1 MTTHVDAL
9 VSRLLRADR
18 ETAIAELRQL
28 SQDHPADFLDLL
40 ALVFDRAD
48 ESNTPTAVQFIINQ
62 QPGSNNRT

>member
-1 MTTHVDAL
+1 MTTHIDAL

-18 ETAIAELRQL
+18 ETAIVELRQL
-28 SQDHPADFLDLL
+28 SQDHPADSLDLL

-48 ESNTPTAVQFIINQ
+48 ELNAPTAVQFIINQ